1 MSVYRDL
8 HDELAICLEQIR
20 ARDRLRDQRDRT
32 QLAMDDAT
40 ERLET
45 FGRIAA
51 EADRDLARLRG
62 ISLQRLLAT
71 LMGDLGL
78 RVDAERREFIAARMR
93 YAEQHQRIVALE
105 AELEELR
112 AEVAAL
118 GDVDANYRGA
128 LQTKA
133 QTLAAR
139 EDAEGRRVV
148 ELVERLAALRAA
160 KAELAATARAGGLA
174 LVELE
179 ACRSGLGR
187 LLDDDAK
194 DLDRVARLA
203 EVARRELGRFS
214 AGLATLEPTLADFP
228 PHAAPLRFTADFID
242 GLVVDWM
249 AEGRGVHAR
258 GALDEIVADVRR
270 ALESLDSARLE
281 IARRIDRQWKRFV
294 AVVVA
299 G

>member
-1 MSVYRDL
+1 M
-8 HDELAICLEQIR
+8 
-20 ARDRLRDQRDRT
+20 
-32 QLAMDDAT
+32 
-40 ERLET
+40 

-62 ISLQRLLAT
+62 ISLQRLLGA

-78 RVDAERREFIAARMR
+78 RLDAEHREFVAARMR
-93 YAEQHQRIVALE
+93 YAEQHQRIEALDR
-105 AELEELR
+105 ELEELS
-112 AEVAAL
+112 AEIGAL
-118 GDVDANYRGA
+118 GDVDGSYRGA

-139 EDAEGRRVV
+139 EDAEGRKVV
-148 ELVERLAALRAA
+148 DLVERLAALRAA

-174 LVELE
+174 LIELE
-179 ACRSGLGR
+179 ACRSGLRG

-194 DLDRVARLA
+194 DIDRVARLA
-203 EVARRELGRFS
+203 ETARRELSRFS
-214 AGLATLEPTLADFP
+214 VGLSSLEPALADFP
-228 PHAAPLRFTADFID
+228 PQAAPVRFTADFIE

-281 IARRIDRQWKRFV
+281 VARRIDRQWKRFV